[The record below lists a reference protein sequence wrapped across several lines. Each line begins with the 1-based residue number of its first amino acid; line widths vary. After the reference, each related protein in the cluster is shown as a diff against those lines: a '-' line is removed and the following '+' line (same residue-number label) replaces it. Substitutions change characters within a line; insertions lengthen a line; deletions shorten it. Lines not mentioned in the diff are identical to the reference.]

1 MQNKTKPINHA
12 TDFVLSM
19 NVHPSAI
26 EELKSDLLKDEIPRL
41 KLYRINLQE
50 PFDDWR
56 DLVVEWWNQ
65 FIDIGY
71 TDKYPALYL
80 FGSTNTGKTYFIR
93 NFIMKDITENQF
105 YSPTQSATDFAWI
118 SWCERLHVVGLV
130 EEFKLA
136 VLGQKN
142 RERLKELIAGAGF
155 FVPMK
160 HRNETMFIK
169 GRIPFIYTSNWSL
182 EDANGIVDP
191 AIASR
196 FLQIDSNGKSYQR
209 IITASEDAYRHM
221 FKEEV
226 FLIFRCFKTYRN
238 IKLIFEIIKS
248 LKIHTDSQQ
257 HGFWKIQ
264 AFIVIIPRSGIVNG
278 MH

>member
-226 FLIFRCFKTYRN
+226 FFNF
-238 IKLIFEIIKS
+238 
-248 LKIHTDSQQ
+248 
-257 HGFWKIQ
+257 
-264 AFIVIIPRSGIVNG
+264 
-278 MH
+278 